1 MASEFA
7 KGCYAEGWMGAAA
20 GVALP
25 PQYLN
30 PPLPSSTAH
39 QQMMQA
45 QALAKAQHWSQ
56 QNALANQQNLGLGS
70 LANQQAYQNALTYA
84 QAQAQQWP
92 PVSSGTITPPVTVVA
107 SMSPLAEIGRM
118 KIRKL
123 VDQLPLKVIC
133 RIHLIELHDMGNHT
147 FKFVV
152 TYTDFRTQDF
162 CNVDEFPS
170 PADVSLVLL
179 GTP

>member
-1 MASEFA
+1 MASKLDQEFQNWL
-7 KGCYAEGWMGAAA
+7 GGGPMGAAA

-25 PQYLN
+25 PQYNSAL
-30 PPLPSSTAH
+30 H
-39 QQMMQA
+39 QQMIAQQA
-45 QALAKAQHWSQ
+45 SNAASQ
-56 QNALANQQNLGLGS
+56 QNIGPLNSMNSA
-70 LANQQAYQNALTYA
+70 A
-84 QAQAQQWP
+84 QYTWP
-92 PVSSGTITPPVTVVA
+92 PVSGGTISRTPVTVVA
-107 SMSPLAEIGRM
+107 SMSPLDEIGRM

-133 RIHLIELHDMGNHT
+133 RIHLIELHDMGNDS

-152 TYTDFRTQDF
+152 IYTDFRTQDF

>member
-1 MASEFA
+1 MASDFA
-7 KGCYAEGWMGAAA
+7 KGCFAEGWMGAAN
-20 GVALP
+20 GVPLP
-25 PQYLN
+25 PQYDSALR
-30 PPLPSSTAH
+30 

-45 QALAKAQHWSQ
+45 QSYQMAQAISNAAIQ
-56 QNALANQQNLGLGS
+56 QNIGQQNS
-70 LANQQAYQNALTYA
+70 INSAM
-84 QAQAQQWP
+84 QWP
-92 PVSSGTITPPVTVVA
+92 PVSGGTIPRTPVTVVA

-133 RIHLIELHDMGNHT
+133 RIHLIELHDMGNGS

>member
-1 MASEFA
+1 MANNYWEIDTL
-7 KGCYAEGWMGAAA
+7 GAA
-20 GVALP
+20 GGIMP
-25 PQYLN
+25 TPTYTN
-30 PPLPSSTAH
+30 TADYH
-39 QQMMQA
+39 RMLQA
-45 QALAKAQHWSQ
+45 QSNQMIQ
-56 QNALANQQNLGLGS
+56 GVLANQQNIGQLNS
-70 LANQQAYQNALTYA
+70 MNAA
-84 QAQAQQWP
+84 AQQWP
-92 PVSSGTITPPVTVVA
+92 PAYSGTIPRTPVTVVA

-123 VDQLPLKVIC
+123 VDQLPMKVIS
-133 RIHLIELHDMGNHT
+133 RIHLIELHDLGLNT
-147 FKFVV
+147 YKFVV

>member
-7 KGCYAEGWMGAAA
+7 KGCFAEGWMGAA
-20 GVALP
+20 GGNMP
-25 PQYLN
+25 TPTYTN
-30 PPLPSSTAH
+30 TADYH
-39 QQMMQA
+39 KMLQA
-45 QALAKAQHWSQ
+45 QSNRIIQG
-56 QNALANQQNLGLGS
+56 ALANQQNIGQLNSMNSAVQTL
-70 LANQQAYQNALTYA
+70 
-84 QAQAQQWP
+84 QWP
-92 PVSSGTITPPVTVVA
+92 PVSGGTLQQAPVTVVA

-133 RIHLIELHDMGNHT
+133 RIHLIELHDMGNGS